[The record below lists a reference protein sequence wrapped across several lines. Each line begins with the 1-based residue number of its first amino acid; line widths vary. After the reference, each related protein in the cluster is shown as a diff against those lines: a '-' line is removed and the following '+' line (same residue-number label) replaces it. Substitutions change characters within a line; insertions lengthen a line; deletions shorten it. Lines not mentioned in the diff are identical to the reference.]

1 MNQKNFT
8 NAVSDEVLVKIID
21 DTLTFKK
28 NVKNRSIKK
37 NLLKLIPA
45 VAVVALVVGLVNFL
59 PLLSG
64 IIWDTPPADAV
75 TPTDEIAEKT
85 SSVDLFLPAKIEK
98 TFFEEK
104 ILAYITDERSADVLT
119 AYYNLKDNFYVLDVD
134 MSTERESN
142 KLLDIISEYT
152 DVTGDEL
159 VQMCIENDI
168 PYIDP
173 YAHVRFGETRNILL
187 LDIEWHTYD
196 TYLEEV
202 VKPYR
207 ALPEEKRELEYLQ
220 TIEKFLDDINEKKF
234 HMSRFINGKSD
245 YEYEHAGIGFVTGG
259 PLDISEYCDED
270 GYYIFYV
277 YPRALEP
284 VTYYDEN
291 GIFQV
296 EYFTGPKQSPIQSK
310 SEYDR
315 ILKDEIIPFCDDLVE
330 RGLLTQEGY
339 DFYTKKDLLEYYA
352 NLYF

>member
-8 NAVSDEVLVKIID
+8 DAVSDEVLVKIID
-21 DTLTFKK
+21 NTLTFKK
-28 NVKNRSIKK
+28 NIKNRSIKK

-75 TPTDEIAEKT
+75 TPTDEITEKT

-104 ILAYITDERSADVLT
+104 ILAYVTSELYANVLE
-119 AYYNLKDNFYVLDVD
+119 AYYTLNDNLYILDVD
-134 MSTERESN
+134 ANERESTR
-142 KLLDIISEYT
+142 LLNIISEYT

-159 VQMCIENDI
+159 IQMCIENNLS
-168 PYIDP
+168 YIDP
-173 YAHVRFGETRNILL
+173 YAHVRFGETKNILL

-207 ALPEEKRELEYLQ
+207 ALPEEKRYPEYLQ
-220 TIEKFLDDINEKKF
+220 AIEEILNNMKENKFYVA
-234 HMSRFINGKSD
+234 RTINGKSD
-245 YEYEHAGIGFVTGG
+245 TENKLITFGFGDDI
-259 PLDISEYCDED
+259 PIDISEYCDED
-270 GYYIFYV
+270 GYYIFRI
-277 YPRALEP
+277 YPRALESI
-284 VTYYDEN
+284 TYNDEN
-291 GIFQV
+291 GISKTK
-296 EYFTGPKQSPIQSK
+296 YFTSYKYNQPVQSK
-310 SEYDR
+310 SEYDK
-315 ILKDEIIPFCDDLVE
+315 ILNEEIIPFCTDLVE
-330 RGLLTQEGY
+330 RGLLSQEGY
-339 DFYTKKDLLEYYA
+339 DYYTKKDLLEYYA